1 MLHYGSRP
9 TVRTSAGSAW
19 QAAWS
24 LIFVTIIAVSATL
37 ILAVPLGSA
46 PDALSLGEGDVAT
59 VDITA
64 PRSVTYVSQVQ
75 TSVARAAAAD
85 AVSDVYAPP
94 DSRVARQQIARAGTL
109 LDYIGT
115 VRADSFATPQQK
127 TADLAGITDLTIS
140 DTAAAT
146 LLTLTDNEWSA
157 VRTETIAVIERV
169 LSGQVRSDRVDDAV
183 NRLPALVS
191 VSLPEAQAGLVTM
204 LATPYIGPNSF
215 YNEAATTAARAAAR
229 EAVAPISQSFV
240 QGQTVVSRG
249 KVITVAD
256 LEALAA
262 LGLLQPK
269 SRWQG
274 VVSIALSVIM
284 STAVLGLYMRRFYP
298 RFFIS
303 PRLVAYL
310 GTLFAG
316 FLLVA
321 RLMVPGHT
329 VLPFLFP
336 SAALAMLITVS
347 LGPNV
352 AITTIVT
359 FAALAGVLAD
369 GRLDVTTYVAVGG
382 IVAALSLNKADRVY
396 TFFWAGLAAA
406 LANAGVVLVFRLA
419 DPTGDTL
426 GTATLLAASLINGI
440 MSAAITLGGFFVLG
454 SVFDITTTLQLVDL
468 ARPNHPLLQFMLRQA
483 PGTYQHSLQIANLA
497 EQAAERIGANT
508 MLIRVG
514 ALFHDVG
521 KALHPE
527 YFVENQIGGAN
538 PHDHIP
544 AETSARYI
552 IQHVPDGLKMAAQHR
567 LPAVV
572 RAAIAEHHGT
582 NMTWFQYQRAIKEAG
597 GDESKVD
604 PAKFRY
610 PGPKPQSRETA
621 LLMLADGCEAK
632 SRSDQPR
639 NAQEIEKIVKSI
651 FDSRMAGGQ
660 FDECE
665 LTMHDLQMVR
675 ESFTETLKG
684 FFHSRLKYPEETV
697 ETHSAE

>member
-1 MLHYGSRP
+1 M
-9 TVRTSAGSAW
+9 RTSAGSAW

-24 LIFVTIIAVSATL
+24 LIFVAIIAVSATL

-215 YNEAATTAARAAAR
+215 YNEAATTAARAAAG

-316 FLLVA
+316 FLLLA
-321 RLMVPGHT
+321 RLMVPGHM

-352 AITTIVT
+352 AITAIVT

-419 DPTGDTL
+419 DPSGDTL

-483 PGTYQHSLQIANLA
+483 PGTYQ
-497 EQAAERIGANT
+497 
-508 MLIRVG
+508 
-514 ALFHDVG
+514 
-521 KALHPE
+521 
-527 YFVENQIGGAN
+527 
-538 PHDHIP
+538 
-544 AETSARYI
+544 
-552 IQHVPDGLKMAAQHR
+552 
-567 LPAVV
+567 
-572 RAAIAEHHGT
+572 
-582 NMTWFQYQRAIKEAG
+582 
-597 GDESKVD
+597 
-604 PAKFRY
+604 
-610 PGPKPQSRETA
+610 
-621 LLMLADGCEAK
+621 
-632 SRSDQPR
+632 
-639 NAQEIEKIVKSI
+639 
-651 FDSRMAGGQ
+651 
-660 FDECE
+660 
-665 LTMHDLQMVR
+665 
-675 ESFTETLKG
+675 
-684 FFHSRLKYPEETV
+684 
-697 ETHSAE
+697 